1 MTSDEVRL
9 LFSLF
14 IYKMKSFLAKIDD
27 TEKKWY
33 LVDAQDQILGRLAV
47 KIANILRG
55 RNKATY
61 TPHIDTGDFVVV
73 INAEKVT
80 VSGNKEEQ
88 KDYMFYTGYFGNEK
102 KYKLKD
108 MRKNKPAFIIENAVK
123 GMLPRNRLSR
133 QILKKLKI
141 YAGPNHPHSA
151 QQPITFEA

>member
-80 VSGNKEEQ
+80 VSGNK
-88 KDYMFYTGYFGNEK
+88 
-102 KYKLKD
+102 
-108 MRKNKPAFIIENAVK
+108 
-123 GMLPRNRLSR
+123 
-133 QILKKLKI
+133 
-141 YAGPNHPHSA
+141 
-151 QQPITFEA
+151 